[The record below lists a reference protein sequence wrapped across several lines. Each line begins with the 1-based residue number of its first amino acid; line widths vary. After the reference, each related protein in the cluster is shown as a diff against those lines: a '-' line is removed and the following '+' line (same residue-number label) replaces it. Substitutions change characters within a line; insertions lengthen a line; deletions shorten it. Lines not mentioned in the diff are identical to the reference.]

1 MRKKHPSWLMQ
12 AVTSTISTTMVLVL
26 LGTVTLAMLTAK
38 ALGDYVKENLVV
50 AVMLEDGTQK
60 EEAGKILAEL
70 QEKPYTCSINYISP
84 EQALEEQIE
93 SMGSEPTDFL
103 GENPFSITLEVRM
116 NSDYTC
122 SDSLA
127 WISSEL
133 KALPTV
139 TDVIY
144 QKDLVDGLNHN
155 LKRVSILLLAVAL
168 LLVVVSL
175 VLINNTVRLSVF
187 SHRFTIRT
195 MKLVGARWSLIRRPF
210 IKIACCIGV
219 TSAFLACGILLSCIE
234 WAERYDSAVARYVT
248 LTDMGIT
255 AATLLATGLTITIA
269 CTYMSVTNL
278 LRKRGDEMY

>member
-1 MRKKHPSWLMQ
+1 MRKKHSSWLMQ
-12 AVTSTISTTMVLVL
+12 ALTSTISTTMVLVL
-26 LGTVTLAMLTAK
+26 LGTVTLAVLAAK
-38 ALGDYVKENLVV
+38 TLGDYVKENLVV
-50 AVMLEDGTQK
+50 TVMLEDGTQK

-70 QEKPYTCSINYISP
+70 QEKPYTCSIDYISP
-84 EQALEEQIE
+84 EQALKEQIE
-93 SMGSEPTDFL
+93 SMGVEPTDFL
-103 GENPFSITLEVRM
+103 GENPFSITLEVKM
-116 NSDYTC
+116 NPDYTC
-122 SDSLA
+122 SDSLV

-133 KALPTV
+133 KALPSV

-144 QKDLVDGLNHN
+144 QKNLVDSLNHN

-195 MKLVGARWSLIRRPF
+195 MKLVGARWRLIRRPF
-210 IKIACCIGV
+210 IKVACCIGV
-219 TSAFLACGILLSCIE
+219 TSAFLACGVLLSCIK

-255 AATLLATGLTITIA
+255 AATILTTGLTITVA
-269 CTYMSVTNL
+269 CTYTSVTSL

>member
-1 MRKKHPSWLMQ
+1 MRRKHSPWLMQ

-26 LGTVTLAMLTAK
+26 LGTVTLAVLAAK
-38 ALGDYVKENLVV
+38 TLGDYVKENLVV
-50 AVMLEDGTQK
+50 TVMLEDGTQK
-60 EEAGKILAEL
+60 EDAGKILAEL
-70 QEKPYTCSINYISP
+70 QEKPYTCSIDYISP
-84 EQALEEQIE
+84 EQALKEQIE
-93 SMGSEPTDFL
+93 SRGVELTDFL
-103 GENPFSITLEVRM
+103 GENPFSITLEVKM

-122 SDSLA
+122 SDSLV

-133 KALPTV
+133 KALPSV

-144 QKDLVDGLNHN
+144 QKNLVDSLNHN
-155 LKRVSILLLAVAL
+155 LKRVSILLLTVAL

-195 MKLVGARWSLIRRPF
+195 MELVGARWSLIRRPF
-210 IKIACCIGV
+210 IKVACCIGV
-219 TSAFLACGILLSCIE
+219 TSAFLACGVLLSCIK

-255 AATLLATGLTITIA
+255 AATILATGLTITIA
-269 CTYMSVTNL
+269 CTYLSVTNL